1 MSFPVSF
8 PSKSLQ
14 KEITLTKTKN
24 YVLAKV
30 KTSYFCQNCG
40 NSSPK
45 WLGKCPACNEWN
57 TYVEEV
63 IQKEDKNTSS
73 WRSDSPTLQRAN
85 KPKILSEIDY
95 QQESRLILQDKELN
109 RVLGG
114 GIVPGSMVLIGG
126 EPGIGKSTLLLQIAL
141 SLHGTK
147 VLYVSGEESEQQIK
161 MRAERMSLKFE
172 DPYILTETATQN
184 IFKQI
189 EILRPDLVIIDSV
202 QTLHS
207 AYIESG
213 AGSISQVRECTAEF
227 MKFAKESGTPV
238 ILIGHITKEGNL
250 AGPKVLEHMVDTV
263 LQFEGDRHLAYRILR
278 TTKNRFGS
286 TSELGI
292 YEMMGNGLREVSN
305 PSEIL
310 LSQREADLSGVTIGA
325 TLEGNRPL
333 LIEIQSLVS
342 AATYGTPQRSSTGFD
357 AKRLNMLLAVLEK
370 RGGYRLGIQDVFL
383 NIAGGLKVE
392 DPAIDLAV
400 CASLVSSYEDI
411 AFKGSICFAAE
422 VGLGGEVRAVNR
434 IESRIREAEKLGFKE
449 IFISKFNIKGL
460 NPDLFKIK
468 IHSFS
473 KLDEVFSLLLG

>member
-1 MSFPVSF
+1 M
-8 PSKSLQ
+8 
-14 KEITLTKTKN
+14 
-24 YVLAKV
+24 AKI

-40 NSSPK
+40 NQSPK
-45 WLGKCPACNEWN
+45 WQGKCPACNEWN
-57 TYVEEV
+57 TFVEEV
-63 IQKEDKNTSS
+63 VQKEENVIPS
-73 WRSDSPTLQRAN
+73 WKSGTQSTQRAS
-85 KPKILSEIDY
+85 KPTTLSEIDN
-95 QQESRLILQDKELN
+95 QQESRMILQDKELN

-114 GIVPGSMVLIGG
+114 GIVPGSLVLIGG

-141 SLHGTK
+141 SLQEIK
-147 VLYVSGEESEQQIK
+147 VLYVSGEESAQQIK
-161 MRAERMSLKFE
+161 MRAQRMLTHQAN
-172 DPYILTETATQN
+172 PYILTETSTQN

-189 EILRPDLVIIDSV
+189 EALEPEFVIIDSV

-207 AYIESG
+207 AHIESG
-213 AGSISQVRECTAEF
+213 AGSISQVRECTAEL

-238 ILIGHITKEGNL
+238 FIIGHITKEGSL

-292 YEMMGNGLREVSN
+292 YEMEGTGLREVSN

-310 LSQREADLSGVTIGA
+310 ISQRDSDLSGITIGA

-370 RGGYRLGIQDVFL
+370 RGGYRLGVQDVFL
-383 NIAGGLKVE
+383 NITGGLRIE

-400 CASLVSSYEDI
+400 CASIISSYEDVAI
-411 AFKGSICFAAE
+411 NGNICFAAE
-422 VGLGGEVRAVNR
+422 VGLGGEIRAVNR
-434 IESRIREAEKLGFKE
+434 IENRVKEAEKLGFKE
-449 IFISKFNIKGL
+449 IFISKFNKTSL
-460 NPDLFKIK
+460 SKDSFKIK
-468 IHSFS
+468 IHLFS
-473 KLDEVFSLLLG
+473 NLDEVFKALLA

>member
-1 MSFPVSF
+1 M
-8 PSKSLQ
+8 
-14 KEITLTKTKN
+14 
-24 YVLAKV
+24 AKI

-40 NSSPK
+40 NQSPK
-45 WLGKCPACNEWN
+45 WQGKCPACNEWN
-57 TYVEEV
+57 TFVEEV
-63 IQKEDKNTSS
+63 VQKENINTSTWKS
-73 WRSDSPTLQRAN
+73 GSQTTQRAN
-85 KPKILSEIDY
+85 KPKILSEIDF
-95 QQESRLILQDKELN
+95 QQESRIVLQDKELN

-114 GIVPGSMVLIGG
+114 GIVPGSLILVGG

-141 SLHGTK
+141 SLSGLK

-161 MRAERMSLKFE
+161 MRAQRMLNQNGS
-172 DPYILTETATQN
+172 PYILAETATQN

-189 EILRPDLVIIDSV
+189 EFLQPDLLIIDSV

-207 AYIESG
+207 AHIESG
-213 AGSISQVRECTAEF
+213 AGSISQVRECTAELI
-227 MKFAKESGTPV
+227 KFAKESGTPV
-238 ILIGHITKEGNL
+238 FIIGHITKEGNL

-292 YEMMGNGLREVSN
+292 YEMLGTGLREVTN

-310 LSQREADLSGVTIGA
+310 ISQRDTDLSGITIGA

-342 AATYGTPQRSSTGFD
+342 IANYGTPQRSSTGFD

-370 RGGYRLGIQDVFL
+370 RGGYRLGTQDVFL
-383 NIAGGLKVE
+383 NITGGLRIE

-411 AFKGSICFAAE
+411 TIKGDICFAAE
-422 VGLGGEVRAVNR
+422 VGLGGEIRAVNR
-434 IESRIREAEKLGFKE
+434 IENRIKEAEKLGFKE
-449 IFISKFNIKGL
+449 IFVSKFNKTGL
-460 NPDLFKIK
+460 DKDQFKIK

-473 KLDEVFSLLLG
+473 KLDEVFSVLLS

>member
-1 MSFPVSF
+1 
-8 PSKSLQ
+8 
-14 KEITLTKTKN
+14 
-24 YVLAKV
+24 
-30 KTSYFCQNCG
+30 
-40 NSSPK
+40 
-45 WLGKCPACNEWN
+45 
-57 TYVEEV
+57 
-63 IQKEDKNTSS
+63 
-73 WRSDSPTLQRAN
+73 
-85 KPKILSEIDY
+85 
-95 QQESRLILQDKELN
+95 
-109 RVLGG
+109 
-114 GIVPGSMVLIGG
+114 
-126 EPGIGKSTLLLQIAL
+126 
-141 SLHGTK
+141 
-147 VLYVSGEESEQQIK
+147 LYVSGEESEQQIK
-161 MRAERMSLKFE
+161 MRAERMSLKIE
-172 DPYILTETATQN
+172 DPYILTETSTQN

-238 ILIGHITKEGNL
+238 ILIGHITKEGSL

-310 LSQREADLSGVTIGA
+310 LSQRDADLSGVTIGA

-370 RGGYRLGIQDVFL
+370 RGGYRLGAQDVFL

-400 CASLVSSYEDI
+400 CASLVSSYEDV

-434 IESRIREAEKLGFKE
+434 IDSRIREAEKLGFKE
-449 IFISKFNIKGL
+449 IFISKFNIKGI

-473 KLDEVFSLLLG
+473 KLDEVFSLLLS